1 MTTLSSGVVLKLLD
15 GMKTGAAKPV
25 GEHRTA
31 VLQVTDI
38 VPAEL
43 DEKDLWPK
51 HGQFYVKL
59 SDTSHSIYATLP
71 LAQADLVLSNK
82 LHLGQFVHVDRL
94 DPASPLPVIVGAKPL
109 PGRHPLVVGTPDPA
123 ARAKAAAPRR
133 GSWGPEQNTGSIKPT
148 TLNFDAERTPVKERP
163 ALSTP
168 VKERASAATPVRE
181 RAGVATPARERG
193 VAASPAL
200 SSASVRK
207 SSSVLPRLT
216 RSKSVVADR
225 DNHPKIPRSPF
236 PTEKSSVSCTASR
249 AMRRVAKEEEPS
261 SPPSDDELGSS
272 ATSSKKR
279 SSTSARVPVPVPGKL
294 SVLGKEAIE
303 QREQAQKAAL
313 EALRNASAT
322 DNVVRIFKVF
332 SELSKTARPDA
343 PATCFD
349 SFLSFHQEAVQ
360 AVSDIEAIQAATSMA
375 AAVACDELP
384 EDAPPVL
391 QEIAQN
397 RATVR
402 RRGGIS
408 GGCVSKSVSFAPGT
422 LDPRQDDGGGK
433 GRSSSARRKC
443 LAMDKIGEDGGDEKR
458 SSSSAAPSATAT
470 AHSALGSSL
479 KLAKQIQ
486 AEAGSW
492 FMEFLE
498 AALETGLK
506 KSKASA
512 TGDGRKQSSCCC
524 PQSLM
529 LRVINW
535 VEMEQSG
542 GDSSRKPAHPRAA
555 AIARKLRIKAKNP

>member
-1 MTTLSSGVVLKLLD
+1 MTTLSSGVLLKLLD

-43 DEKDLWPK
+43 DEKDLFPK
-51 HGQFYVKL
+51 HGQFYVKV
-59 SDTSHSIYATLP
+59 SDASHSIYATLP

-94 DPASPLPVIVGAKPL
+94 DPASPVPVIVGAKPL

-123 ARAKAAAPRR
+123 AKAKPAAPRR
-133 GSWGPEQNTGSIKPT
+133 GSWGPEQNTSIKPT
-148 TLNFDAERTPVKERP
+148 TLNFDADRTPVKERP

-168 VKERASAATPVRE
+168 VRDRAGAATPVRE
-181 RAGVATPARERG
+181 RSF
-193 VAASPAL
+193 AASPSL
-200 SSASVRK
+200 STASVRK

-216 RSKSVVADR
+216 KSKSFVADR
-225 DNHPKIPRSPF
+225 DNHPRIPRSPF
-236 PTEKSSVSCTASR
+236 PTEKSSMSCTTSR
-249 AMRRVAKEEEPS
+249 ATRRVVKEEEPS
-261 SPPSDDELGSS
+261 SPSSDDELCSS

-279 SSTSARVPVPVPGKL
+279 SSTAARVPVPGKL
-294 SVLGKEAIE
+294 SVLGKDAIE

-322 DNVVRIFKVF
+322 DNVVRIYKIF
-332 SELSKTARPDA
+332 SELSKTARPDS
-343 PATCFD
+343 PANCFD
-349 SFLSFHQEAVQ
+349 SFLTFHQEAVQ
-360 AVSDIEAIQAATSMA
+360 AVTDIESIQAATSMA
-375 AAVACDELP
+375 AAVASDEQP

-402 RRGGIS
+402 RRGLGS
-408 GGCVSKSVSFAPGT
+408 GVSKSVSFAPGT

-433 GRSSSARRKC
+433 GRSSSASRKC
-443 LAMDKIGEDGGDEKR
+443 LAMDKISEDGSDEKR
-458 SSSSAAPSATAT
+458 SSSSAPSSATT
-470 AHSALGSSL
+470 PLGSSL

-486 AEAGSW
+486 AEASSW

-498 AALETGLK
+498 ATLETGLKK

-512 TGDGRKQSSCCC
+512 TVDGRKQSSCGC

-542 GDSSRKPAHPRAA
+542 GDGSRKPGHPRAA